1 MASPINLQNVNLRM
15 TAGEIRQFPSDPIP
29 QIALSGRSN
38 VGKSSLINTILGRK
52 SLARVSSAPGK
63 TITINFY
70 EIDKKIFLVD
80 LPGYGFAK
88 RPKEDQIKWQTL
100 TDGFFTKNPNI
111 DRLAAVAQLVDS
123 RIGPTADDEM
133 MLSFLREADIPFV
146 VVATKSDKLNATE
159 RKKSEEL
166 LRSHPDIPADT
177 PIVFYSA
184 LKGEGRADL
193 WRLIAEYTGLKL

>member
-1 MASPINLQNVNLRM
+1 MALIHTTRRKTQEKNYSSEG
-15 TAGEIRQFPSDPIP
+15 TT
-29 QIALSGRSN
+29 SN
-38 VGKSSLINTILGRK
+38 
-52 SLARVSSAPGK
+52 
-63 TITINFY
+63 TINFY
-70 EIDKKIFLVD
+70 EVDKTLFLVD

-88 RPKEDQIKWQTL
+88 RAPADKAQWSAL
-100 TDGFFTKNPNI
+100 TDGYFTQNPNI
-111 DRLAAVAQLVDS
+111 DLLKLVIQLVDS

-133 MLSFLREADIPFV
+133 MLSFLREADIPFL

-159 RKKSEEL
+159 RKKSEEML
-166 LRSHPDIPADT
+166 KSHPDIPADT